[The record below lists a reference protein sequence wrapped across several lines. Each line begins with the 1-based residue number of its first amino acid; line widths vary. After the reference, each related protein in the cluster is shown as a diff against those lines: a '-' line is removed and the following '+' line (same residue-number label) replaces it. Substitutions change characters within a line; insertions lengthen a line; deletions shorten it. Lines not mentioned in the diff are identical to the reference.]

1 MTTAQ
6 RSTCRDFPGTVF
18 RLGARLFLL
27 LALAGAGMGAA
38 SVHTATPSLGCAERL
53 KPLVTAKMSELGV
66 PGLIVSIDAPNLCR
80 WTEALGIRDAT
91 KHRPMQGNEHMRI
104 GSITKTFTGTVVLQ
118 LVDEGWLGLDDPIS
132 RYLTGVPNGDHITIR
147 QLLTMTS
154 GLYNY
159 SDDLAFNASLDTDP
173 QRVWTPEELLA
184 IGLAQPPYFLPG
196 TAFHYSNT
204 NSVLLG
210 RLIEALTGHPLEQAF
225 AHRIFTPL
233 KLHDTSLPATAA
245 IPRPH
250 PRGYMF
256 GTNVGTVPPA
266 CDAATV
272 GRHDVTEA
280 SPSWTWSAGGAVST
294 LQDLTVWA
302 RALATGAL
310 LSPATQAERLQG
322 VPVGPPPA
330 PEYGLHITNF
340 FGLIGHDGNLPG
352 FSSFIAHDP
361 ARDVTLVVL
370 ANVYTDAHCGGPAD
384 SIVMLIIQELGLLG
398 P

>member
-1 MTTAQ
+1 MTTTQ

-27 LALAGAGMGAA
+27 LALAGAGVGAA
-38 SVHTATPSLGCAERL
+38 SVHTATPSPDCAERL

-66 PGLIVSIDAPNLCR
+66 PGLIVSIDAPTLCR
-80 WTEALGIRDAT
+80 WTEALGIRNAT
-91 KHRPMQGNEHMRI
+91 THRPMQGNEHMRI

-118 LVDEGWLGLDDPIS
+118 LVDEGLLELDDPIA
-132 RYLTGVPNGDHITIR
+132 RYLTGVPNGDNITIR
-147 QLLTMTS
+147 QLLNMTS

-159 SDDLAFNASLDTDP
+159 SEDLAFNASLDTDP

-184 IGLAQPPYFLPG
+184 IGLAQPPYFPPG
-196 TAFHYSNT
+196 TDFHYSNT

-210 RLIEALTGHPLEQAF
+210 RLIEALTGHPLDQEF
-225 AHRIFTPL
+225 EHRIFTPL
-233 KLHDTSLPATAA
+233 NLHDTSLPATAA
-245 IPRPH
+245 LPRPH

-361 ARDVTLVVL
+361 ARDITIVVL
-370 ANVYTDAHCGGPAD
+370 ANVYTDAHCGGPTD
-384 SIVMLIIQELGLLG
+384 SIVMLLIQELGLLG